1 MASST
6 THVRGLQASLK
17 ELRKIDP
24 KLATAARKRLRDD
37 AKPIIQEA
45 KSMIPDVPLSRW
57 HAGSAKMQDR
67 KGQKTLRTGSGFP
80 VFESA
85 GARRRIAL
93 SITNKSVKG
102 YTGKRRLIAV
112 VEKDAAGSILDYAGR
127 KNSRSQFA
135 RNLSAKNGKASRFM
149 WPAAEKHQDA
159 VRASIRKS
167 VLEIERDVNMRLR
180 ARSI

>member
-57 HAGSAKMQDR
+57 HAGTAKMQDR

-93 SITNKSVKG
+93 SITNKGVKG

-112 VEKDAAGSILDYAGR
+112 VEKDASGQILDYAGR
-127 KNSRSQFA
+127 KNSSNQFA
-135 RNLSAKNGKASRFM
+135 RNLSKKNGKASRFM
-149 WPAAEKHQDA
+149 WPAAEKHKDA

-167 VLEIERDVNMRLR
+167 VREIERDVNMRLR
-180 ARSI
+180 MRSI